1 MLVNSVITTPLPE
14 AMAQE
19 KWAMRYP
26 LFHLLRAEVQR
37 LLPLVQITH
46 ARCSTTQA
54 WCAGA
59 TTCMANLVKETWTA
73 LAMELAQ
80 PLLQRQLLI

>member
-1 MLVNSVITTPLPE
+1 MVQ
-14 AMAQE
+14 A
-19 KWAMRYP
+19 KWVMRCRQ
-26 LFHLLRAEVQR
+26 FHSLQAELQR
-37 LLPLVQITH
+37 QLQLVQTTH
-46 ARCSTTQA
+46 VHCWTTRK

-80 PLLQRQLLI
+80 PLLQRQLLM